1 MLSFQLEMWTRQTQ
15 SFKGFQYLLA
25 LKAARGSWEVD
36 LASGLNFGPLL
47 RHQSY
52 STGFVDVE
60 LVSLAAPLD
69 PVHIL
74 PEAFNSSQRH
84 LQVIPTL
91 QLTRINRW
99 DSSGYFQ
106 LLLFPGFNA
115 KLFLRGSADAKSR
128 TRISLT

>member
-1 MLSFQLEMWTRQTQ
+1 VGSGY
-15 SFKGFQYLLA
+15 GF
-25 LKAARGSWEVD
+25 W
-36 LASGLNFGPLL
+36 LNFGPLL
-47 RHQSY
+47 RHQSH
-52 STGFVDVE
+52 STGFVDAEV
-60 LVSLAAPLD
+60 VSLTAPLD